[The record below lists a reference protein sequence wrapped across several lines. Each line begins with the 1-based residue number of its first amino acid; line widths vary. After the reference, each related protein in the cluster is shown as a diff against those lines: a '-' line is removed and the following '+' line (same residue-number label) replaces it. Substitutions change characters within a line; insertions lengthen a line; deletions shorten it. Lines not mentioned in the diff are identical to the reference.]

1 MPMGPGKYDAEV
13 TELRQRLK
21 ANGILLLVVQ
31 GERGSGFSA
40 QLSGED
46 VLACRMSCVNLLSK
60 LRKAGS
66 THETLRLPVS
76 GRDRALIVQR
86 FYYSFT

>member
-46 VLACRMSCVNLLSK
+46 VLALPNV
-60 LRKAGS
+60 LRQLAEQIEK
-66 THETLRLPVS
+66 S
-76 GRDRALIVQR
+76 GVDA
-86 FYYSFT
+86 